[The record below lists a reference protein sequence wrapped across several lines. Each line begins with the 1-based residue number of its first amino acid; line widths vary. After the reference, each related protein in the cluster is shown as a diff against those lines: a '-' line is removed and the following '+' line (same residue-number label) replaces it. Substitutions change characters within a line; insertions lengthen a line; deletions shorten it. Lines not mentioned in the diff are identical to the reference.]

1 MKKLLFAMAS
11 IAILVLSSCGNKTKP
26 STRVSVWGEGVDTTT
41 VAEIKLSGEKVL
53 VPFKRMESGLA
64 EVQVSLNGVPFNMW
78 WDTGASVTCISL
90 LELEKLAKEKKI
102 SLDDYMGPA
111 MSKIADGSTTESA
124 VFTIKEIFIQGKDN
138 KYLILRDV
146 AAMVSPSTQAPLLIG
161 QNVISNLP
169 KHSFNESTGLIEFE
183 Q

>member
-1 MKKLLFAMAS
+1 MKKILFVMVIGAMLICAS
-11 IAILVLSSCGNKTKP
+11 CSNNKKP
-26 STRVSVWGEGVDTTT
+26 KQRSTVWGENVDTSR
-41 VAEIKLSGEKVL
+41 VADVKLSGDHVL

-90 LELEKLAKEKKI
+90 LELQKLAKEGKI
-102 SLDDYMGPA
+102 SLDDYVGPA
-111 MSKIADGSTTESA
+111 MSQIADGTTTESA
-124 VFTIKEIFIQGKDN
+124 VFTIKEIYIQGQDN
-138 KYLILRDV
+138 KYLILKDV
-146 AAMVSPSTQAPLLIG
+146 AAMVSPNAKAPLLIG

-169 KHSFNESTGLIEFE
+169 KHSFNESTGQIEFE

>member
-1 MKKLLFAMAS
+1 MKKISFAMVCMV
-11 IAILVLSSCGNKTKP
+11 ILMCTSCGNKTKP
-26 STRVSVWGEGVDTTT
+26 STRVSVWDENVDTAT
-41 VAEIKLSGEKVL
+41 VAEVKLSSEKVL

-90 LELEKLAKEKKI
+90 LELQKLAKEGKI
-102 SLDDYMGPA
+102 SLDDYVGPA

-124 VFTIKEIFIQGKDN
+124 VFTIKEIYIQGQDN
-138 KYLILRDV
+138 KYLILKDV
-146 AAMVSPSTQAPLLIG
+146 AAMVSPSAQAPLLIG

-169 KHSFNESTGLIEFE
+169 KHSFNESTGVIEFE